1 MRGSSGASSSS
12 WNDYKSDNP
21 MDRVNGRGLP
31 DFGHGG
37 EGWNGAGPS
46 PGEGRQA
53 LDLWKV
59 TETACDALNN
69 VAYRNADN
77 QAALL
82 ELGVLPACLALLAR
96 HNVQGNESVSCLHA
110 GALNLLINMA
120 DTNRDTQDALGSAD
134 AAAAVHRLLCAS
146 GSPKIVCSACLLLSH
161 VTWNHPPNQQLYG
174 SEQAIR
180 TLLSLLS
187 PAGRA
192 AAIGSSWAGACGAG
206 GGGGGGAAGGVSAAS
221 AAGKGAAL
229 AAPKEAGGG
238 GVAGAAAGQDEPGH
252 ASELTLYSMMAL
264 VNLSYCNERVQE
276 LVRAC
281 GGVPLIQQQLS
292 SPLYE
297 ARKTAAF
304 CLGNLVRDNS
314 DNARDVI
321 VHGGVEALLR
331 CLNDEDDDELS
342 KTAYSTV
349 QHLGLAG
356 VQQLLR
362 VIASAGQVLLGRGN
376 AMGGMMGGGMGPGGS
391 FTRRG
396 GAGGGMLSDHAE
408 VDEEDWEEEM
418 SLDEVGRGG
427 QPGRPKPSTRPQSAI
442 ASGGGSLFASRAAPS
457 RSSAAATSTAAAAL
471 APSAAVSAPLAA
483 VSIHSQSPEQAASV
497 AALDMLGVAL
507 PVLNGMAYTAD
518 SHGKAVLTVEGLGA
532 LLPLYSEE
540 VPAELHEQ
548 ATHVLFNCTSIKED
562 PSRLALAVRE
572 GAVEAMCTAAQ
583 IAHAAGA
590 PDGLALAYATLTN
603 LAEGCADGRDRFAH
617 NRAAMDL
624 LLGLCDR
631 TPVGSNDVRVAA
643 AELLLALISCEED
656 ASPRQR
662 VLEAGGKRA
671 LEAIASASWSG
682 DVLSARAKQA
692 IRELS

>member
-1 MRGSSGASSSS
+1 M
-12 WNDYKSDNP
+12 
-21 MDRVNGRGLP
+21 
-31 DFGHGG
+31 
-37 EGWNGAGPS
+37 
-46 PGEGRQA
+46 
-53 LDLWKV
+53 
-59 TETACDALNN
+59 
-69 VAYRNADN
+69 
-77 QAALL
+77 
-82 ELGVLPACLALLAR
+82 
-96 HNVQGNESVSCLHA
+96 
-110 GALNLLINMA
+110 
-120 DTNRDTQDALGSAD
+120 
-134 AAAAVHRLLCAS
+134 
-146 GSPKIVCSACLLLSH
+146 
-161 VTWNHPPNQQLYG
+161 
-174 SEQAIR
+174 
-180 TLLSLLS
+180 
-187 PAGRA
+187 
-192 AAIGSSWAGACGAG
+192 
-206 GGGGGGAAGGVSAAS
+206 
-221 AAGKGAAL
+221 
-229 AAPKEAGGG
+229 
-238 GVAGAAAGQDEPGH
+238 AGAAAGQDEPGH

-304 CLGNLVRDNS
+304 CLGNLVRDNGA
-314 DNARDVI
+314 NAADV
-321 VHGGVEALLR
+321 VLHGGVEALKRSLD
-331 CLNDEDDDELS
+331 DEDDDELS

-562 PSRLALAVRE
+562 PSRLALAVRRRRR
-572 GAVEAMCTAAQ
+572 GHVHGRADRPRGRRPRRPRSR
-583 IAHAAGA
+583 IR
-590 PDGLALAYATLTN
+590 YADH
-603 LAEGCADGRDRFAH
+603 LAEGRADGRDRFAH

-643 AELLLALISCEED
+643 AELLLALISCERTHRH
-656 ASPRQR
+656 ASACSGRRQ
-662 VLEAGGKRA
+662 ARA
-671 LEAIASASWSG
+671 EAIASASWSG

-692 IRELS
+692 IRELSWGVFIYGGKSAHSVMWTERDHRRWRRRDGETRRREVLVGRLVAALLVSV